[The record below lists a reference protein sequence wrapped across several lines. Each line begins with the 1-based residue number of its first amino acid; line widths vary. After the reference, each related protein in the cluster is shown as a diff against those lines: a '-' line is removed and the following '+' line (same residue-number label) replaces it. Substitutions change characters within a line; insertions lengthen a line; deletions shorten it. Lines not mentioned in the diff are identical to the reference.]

1 MEKTTDYEKYFPYDE
16 MRDTQRSAIEAT
28 LSAFNEGKRFVI
40 IEGGTGV
47 GKSAIGV
54 TIARHF
60 DSQLVIPA
68 DGFKRGS
75 YFVTTQKLL
84 QDQYTAD
91 FGAPTGQMVS
101 IKSSTN
107 YQCKFHRANSCSDS
121 QAALRTTPRESKFFK
136 TCTKSCVYK
145 NAKKD
150 FLDSPESVTNFPYL
164 LTEANY
170 SGKITPRE
178 LLVVD
183 EAHNAEAELS
193 KFVEVTVS
201 ERFCNQ
207 LLDIKWP
214 GKTTQFQAFK
224 WIRDVY
230 FPKVK
235 RQRDHVEKMMEK
247 FTDLEKTM
255 KEFGKIAKEFDILR
269 GHCGRLETFLQV
281 YSADNWVFENVPA
294 FGRSKRKMT
303 FRAIDIAP
311 FAEAYLLR
319 LGQRVLL
326 MSATILDKEAFCR
339 SLGIK
344 QSDAEFISIPSPFP
358 TDHRP
363 VFELSIGSM
372 NKANIESTLP
382 KMVSTIREIMMQHPD
397 EKGIIH
403 THTFRIAKVI
413 KAGIR
418 GNLGKRLLIHTSE
431 DREEV
436 LRRHLESSEP
446 TILLSPSMTE
456 GVDLKGDLSRF
467 QIVCKVPYPY
477 YGDPLVRKRMNKWS
491 WWYPLQT
498 SKVLIQATGRSIRS
512 FDDYAVTYILDSDW
526 QQFFGRASRFFP
538 IDFKQRIQR

>member
-1 MEKTTDYEKYFPYDE
+1 MDKSIKNYDKFFPYDK
-16 MRDTQRSAIEAT
+16 MRDTQRAAIEST
-28 LSAFNEGKRFVI
+28 MSAFNSGKRFVI

-54 TIARHF
+54 TIARYF
-60 DSQLVIPA
+60 DSQLTIPA
-68 DGFKRGS
+68 DGYRRGA

-84 QDQYTAD
+84 QDQYTSD
-91 FGAPTGQMVS
+91 FGQEGQMVS

-107 YQCKFHRANSCSDS
+107 YQCKFHKKNNCSES
-121 QAALRTTPRESKFFK
+121 QSALRTAPRDGKFFK

-145 NAKKD
+145 QAKKD
-150 FLDSPESVTNFPYL
+150 FIDSPESVTNFPYL
-164 LTEANY
+164 LTESNY

-183 EAHNAEAELS
+183 ETHNAESELS

-201 ERFCNQ
+201 ERFCKQ
-207 LLDIKWP
+207 MLDITWP
-214 GKTTQFQAFK
+214 GNTTQFKAFK
-224 WIRDVY
+224 WIQDVY

-235 RQRDHVEKMMEK
+235 RQCDHAEKMMEK

-269 GHCGRLETFLQV
+269 GHCGRLETFLKV
-281 YSADNWVFENVPA
+281 YSADNWVFENVPS

-319 LGQRVLL
+319 LGERVLL

-344 QSDAEFISIPSPFP
+344 QADAEFISIPSPFP
-358 TDHRP
+358 IDHRP
-363 VFELSIGSM
+363 VFNLGIGSM
-372 NKANIESTLP
+372 NKANIDESLP
-382 KMVSTIREIMMQHPD
+382 KMVSAIKELLKQHPD

-413 KAGIR
+413 KFGIK
-418 GNLGKRLLIHTSE
+418 GKLGKRLLIHTSE

-446 TILLSPSMTE
+446 TVLLSPSMTE

-467 QIVCKVPYPY
+467 QVICKVPYPY

-498 SKVLIQATGRSIRS
+498 AKTLIQATGRSIRN

-526 QQFFGRASRFFP
+526 SRFFGRSSRFFP
-538 IDFKQRIQR
+538 PDFKQRIQ